1 MPRSK
6 VQFMPVVVVADASQ
20 VTGVDT
26 RPRVRPATSGGSG
39 SHLVGG
45 LAAADGYAIVAA
57 EVDEVR
63 AGDPVTVM
71 LVT

>member
-1 MPRSK
+1 MAARSSGH
-6 VQFMPVVVVADASQ
+6 QHDSHRVAHANLID
-20 VTGVDT
+20 
-26 RPRVRPATSGGSG
+26 
-39 SHLVGG
+39 VGG
-45 LAAADGYAIVAA
+45 LAAADGYAIVPA